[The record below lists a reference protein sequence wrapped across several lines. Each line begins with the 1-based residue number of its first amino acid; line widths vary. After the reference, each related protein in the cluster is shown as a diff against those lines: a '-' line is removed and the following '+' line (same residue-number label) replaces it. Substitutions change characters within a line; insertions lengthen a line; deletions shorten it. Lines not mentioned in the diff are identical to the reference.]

1 MYSPI
6 VQNERHINVLK
17 EILKDKLGYKKNLNR
32 IESLVV
38 IANPNTIINKK
49 YAPINIANKII
60 RNDQLIQT
68 ISNVEKDK
76 KINWVFIQDDME
88 KIASLDKNC
97 PSMLDTRKISEVR
110 RVYDYLNHPVLTSL

>member
-38 IANPNTIINKK
+38 IANPSTIINKK
-49 YAPINIANKII
+49 YAPSNIANKII

-68 ISNVEKDK
+68 ISNVEKD
-76 KINWVFIQDDME
+76 
-88 KIASLDKNC
+88 
-97 PSMLDTRKISEVR
+97 
-110 RVYDYLNHPVLTSL
+110 